1 MKDEQVY
8 IEHIKEAIERCFEYT
23 RNLDYASFRVNNMAV
38 DAVIRQLEI
47 LGEAATRFSPGFKQK
62 HPELPYRLMT
72 DMRNTLIHNYSGVNV
87 KIVWDT
93 CKDDLPGLYEMICK
107 L

>member
-1 MKDEQVY
+1 MKDDRVY
-8 IEHIKEAIERCFEYT
+8 IEHIKEAIQRCFEYT
-23 RNLDYASFRVNNMAV
+23 RDLDYASFCMNNMAV

-47 LGEAATRFSPGFKQK
+47 LGEATARLSPVFRQN
-62 HPELPYRLMT
+62 HPELPYRLMI

-93 CKDDLPGLYEMICK
+93 CKDDLPGLYEMICRI
-107 L
+107 